1 MRKSLFTLLTVSA
14 LLASSVASA
23 FDPDTPVGDSEPAFP
38 ITLGS
43 DEDTTIDL
51 AFRAAFGLARD
62 AEVEA
67 VREIDGRSYHFRPA
81 TIHLLPN
88 NVDRKSTRLN
98 SSH

>member
-62 AEVEA
+62 AAVAA
-67 VREIDGRSYHFRPA
+67 VREIDGRRSHFLPA
-81 TIHLLPN
+81 TIHMLPQHVRVLLTL
-88 NVDRKSTRLN
+88 RIS
-98 SSH
+98 